1 MTTKIARRTML
12 RAGASTLALTAAAL
26 KKALRLS
33 LTPEEEKLEAARRR
47 AVHD

>member
-1 MTTKIARRTML
+1 MIGGRLSK
-12 RAGASTLALTAAAL
+12 ASQNVALTAAAL
-26 KKALRLS
+26 KKVLRLP